1 MLNALLE
8 GVGMVLLVNI
18 FTGVLVTGSKSALPA
33 YISEIINI
41 DGGNAQLPGIINILI
56 ALFSINLIIR
66 FGLLVFDGAMSAV
79 LRRRIQEKIFS
90 RFLFGD
96 WSHMRNFRVGDAV
109 GTNTQEAIIVCKY
122 LTSVVSAVY
131 FILGALV
138 LSGLA
143 IIVNFQISM
152 VLVLIA
158 LPLALL
164 GAGNIIG
171 NVLLRFS
178 VRRVYDG
185 LRGIDTLIW
194 ALIFV
199 AAVGMG
205 PFAGILALAV
215 PDIGSLAKL
224 FSEAL
229 ESADRRQVE
238 AVRAAGA
245 NRILS
250 VRLGLI
256 PQVAPVMLSQ
266 ILYNFESNAR
276 SSTVLGIVGAGG
288 IGLALSDRI
297 RINNW
302 DEVAFIILLILA
314 MVAAIDWAS
323 RRLRLKIIGTS

>member
-1 MLNALLE
+1 M
-8 GVGMVLLVNI
+8 
-18 FTGVLVTGSKSALPA
+18 
-33 YISEIINI
+33 
-41 DGGNAQLPGIINILI
+41 
-56 ALFSINLIIR
+56 
-66 FGLLVFDGAMSAV
+66 FGLLLLLLIAGLWRMDASPERIINGLTKLGWLVALMWPPSAGGVLPELLMSLLESLAMAFLGTVLAV
-79 LRRRIQEKIFS
+79 
-90 RFLFGD
+90 
-96 WSHMRNFRVGDAV
+96 
-109 GTNTQEAIIVCKY
+109 
-122 LTSVVSAVY
+122 VV
-131 FILGALV
+131 
-138 LSGLA
+138 
-143 IIVNFQISM
+143 
-152 VLVLIA
+152 A

-164 GAGNIIG
+164 GAGNVIG
-171 NVLLRFS
+171 NMLLRFS
-178 VRRVYDG
+178 VRRLYDG

-215 PDIGSLAKL
+215 PDIGTLSKL

-245 NRILS
+245 NRVLA

-266 ILYNFESNAR
+266 ILYTLESNAR

-288 IGLALSDRI
+288 IGLALADRI

-302 DEVAFIILLILA
+302 DEVAFIVLLILA
-314 MVAAIDWAS
+314 MVAAIDFVS
-323 RRLRLKIIGTS
+323 RRLRLKIIRAH

>member
-1 MLNALLE
+1 MIKSRLATPLLCASLLLLLIAGLWRIDASPERIFNGITKLGWLVALMWPPSAGGVLPELLMSLLE
-8 GVGMVLLVNI
+8 SLAMAFLGTLL
-18 FTGVLVTGSKSALPA
+18 AA
-33 YISEIINI
+33 
-41 DGGNAQLPGIINILI
+41 
-56 ALFSINLIIR
+56 
-66 FGLLVFDGAMSAV
+66 
-79 LRRRIQEKIFS
+79 
-90 RFLFGD
+90 
-96 WSHMRNFRVGDAV
+96 
-109 GTNTQEAIIVCKY
+109 
-122 LTSVVSAVY
+122 
-131 FILGALV
+131 
-138 LSGLA
+138 
-143 IIVNFQISM
+143 
-152 VLVLIA
+152 LIA

-171 NVLLRFS
+171 SVLLRFS

-245 NRILS
+245 NRILA

-314 MVAAIDWAS
+314 RVATIDWAS

>member
-1 MLNALLE
+1 MMKSRLATPLLCAFFLLLLIAGLWRMDASPERIFNGITKLGWLVALMWPPSAGGVLLE
-8 GVGMVLLVNI
+8 LLMSLMESLAMA
-18 FTGVLVTGSKSALPA
+18 FLGTLLAVLV
-33 YISEIINI
+33 
-41 DGGNAQLPGIINILI
+41 
-56 ALFSINLIIR
+56 
-66 FGLLVFDGAMSAV
+66 
-79 LRRRIQEKIFS
+79 
-90 RFLFGD
+90 
-96 WSHMRNFRVGDAV
+96 
-109 GTNTQEAIIVCKY
+109 
-122 LTSVVSAVY
+122 
-131 FILGALV
+131 
-138 LSGLA
+138 
-143 IIVNFQISM
+143 
-152 VLVLIA
+152 A

-171 NVLLRFS
+171 NALLRFS
-178 VRRVYDG
+178 VRRIYDG

-215 PDIGSLAKL
+215 PDIGTLSKL

-245 NRILS
+245 NRMLA

-314 MVAAIDWAS
+314 MVATIDWAS
-323 RRLRLKIIGTS
+323 RRLRLKIIRAS

>member
-1 MLNALLE
+1 M
-8 GVGMVLLVNI
+8 
-18 FTGVLVTGSKSALPA
+18 KSRLATPLM
-33 YISEIINI
+33 
-41 DGGNAQLPGIINILI
+41 
-56 ALFSINLIIR
+56 
-66 FGLLVFDGAMSAV
+66 FGLLLLLLIAGLWRMDASPERIINGLTKLGWLVALMWPPSAGGVLPELLMSLLESLAMAFLGTVLAV
-79 LRRRIQEKIFS
+79 
-90 RFLFGD
+90 
-96 WSHMRNFRVGDAV
+96 
-109 GTNTQEAIIVCKY
+109 
-122 LTSVVSAVY
+122 VV
-131 FILGALV
+131 
-138 LSGLA
+138 
-143 IIVNFQISM
+143 
-152 VLVLIA
+152 A

-164 GAGNIIG
+164 GAGNVIG

-178 VRRVYDG
+178 VRRLYDG

-215 PDIGSLAKL
+215 PDIGTLSKL

-245 NRILS
+245 NRVLA

-266 ILYNFESNAR
+266 ILYTLESNAR

-288 IGLALSDRI
+288 IGLALADRI

-302 DEVAFIILLILA
+302 DEVAFIVLLILA
-314 MVAAIDWAS
+314 MVAAIDFVS
-323 RRLRLKIIGTS
+323 RRLRLKIIRAH

>member
-1 MLNALLE
+1 MMKSRLATPLVFGFLLLLLIGGLWRMDASPERIFNGLTKLGWLVALMWPPSAGGVLPELLLSLLE
-8 GVGMVLLVNI
+8 SLAMAFLGTVL
-18 FTGVLVTGSKSALPA
+18 
-33 YISEIINI
+33 
-41 DGGNAQLPGIINILI
+41 
-56 ALFSINLIIR
+56 
-66 FGLLVFDGAMSAV
+66 AV
-79 LRRRIQEKIFS
+79 
-90 RFLFGD
+90 
-96 WSHMRNFRVGDAV
+96 
-109 GTNTQEAIIVCKY
+109 
-122 LTSVVSAVY
+122 VV
-131 FILGALV
+131 
-138 LSGLA
+138 
-143 IIVNFQISM
+143 
-152 VLVLIA
+152 A

-164 GAGNIIG
+164 GAGNVIG

-178 VRRVYDG
+178 VRRLYDG

-215 PDIGSLAKL
+215 PDIGTLSKL

-245 NRILS
+245 NRVLS

-266 ILYNFESNAR
+266 ILYTLESNAR

-288 IGLALSDRI
+288 IGLALADRI

-314 MVAAIDWAS
+314 MVAAIDFVS
-323 RRLRLKIIGTS
+323 RRLRLKIIRAT

>member
-1 MLNALLE
+1 MMKSRLTTPLIFGFLLLLLIGGLWRMDASPERIINGLTKLGWLVALMWPPSAGGVLPELLVSLLE
-8 GVGMVLLVNI
+8 SLAMAFLGTVL
-18 FTGVLVTGSKSALPA
+18 
-33 YISEIINI
+33 
-41 DGGNAQLPGIINILI
+41 
-56 ALFSINLIIR
+56 
-66 FGLLVFDGAMSAV
+66 AV
-79 LRRRIQEKIFS
+79 
-90 RFLFGD
+90 
-96 WSHMRNFRVGDAV
+96 
-109 GTNTQEAIIVCKY
+109 
-122 LTSVVSAVY
+122 VV
-131 FILGALV
+131 
-138 LSGLA
+138 
-143 IIVNFQISM
+143 
-152 VLVLIA
+152 A

-164 GAGNIIG
+164 GAGNVIG
-171 NVLLRFS
+171 NMLLRFS
-178 VRRVYDG
+178 VRRLYDG

-215 PDIGSLAKL
+215 PDIGTLSKL

-245 NRILS
+245 NRVLA

-266 ILYNFESNAR
+266 ILYTLESNAR

-288 IGLALSDRI
+288 IGLALADRI

-302 DEVAFIILLILA
+302 DEVAFIVLLILA
-314 MVAAIDWAS
+314 MVAAIDFVS
-323 RRLRLKIIGTS
+323 RRLRLKIIRAT

>member
-1 MLNALLE
+1 MMKSRLATPLLCAFFLLLLIAGLWRMDASPERIFNGITKLGWLVALMWPPSAGGVLLE
-8 GVGMVLLVNI
+8 LLMSLMESLAMAFLGTLLAVLL
-18 FTGVLVTGSKSALPA
+18 
-33 YISEIINI
+33 
-41 DGGNAQLPGIINILI
+41 
-56 ALFSINLIIR
+56 
-66 FGLLVFDGAMSAV
+66 
-79 LRRRIQEKIFS
+79 
-90 RFLFGD
+90 
-96 WSHMRNFRVGDAV
+96 
-109 GTNTQEAIIVCKY
+109 
-122 LTSVVSAVY
+122 
-131 FILGALV
+131 
-138 LSGLA
+138 
-143 IIVNFQISM
+143 
-152 VLVLIA
+152 A

-171 NVLLRFS
+171 NALLRFS
-178 VRRVYDG
+178 VRRIYDG

-215 PDIGSLAKL
+215 PDIGTLSKL

-245 NRILS
+245 NRMLA

-314 MVAAIDWAS
+314 MVATIDWAS
-323 RRLRLKIIGTS
+323 RRLRLKIIRAS

>member
-1 MLNALLE
+1 GDGGGDRFALRAAAASRFGQCGMMKSRLATPLVFGFLLLLLMGGLWRIDASPERIINGLTKLGWLVALMWPPSPGGVLPKLLMSLLE
-8 GVGMVLLVNI
+8 SLAMAFLGTVL
-18 FTGVLVTGSKSALPA
+18 
-33 YISEIINI
+33 
-41 DGGNAQLPGIINILI
+41 
-56 ALFSINLIIR
+56 
-66 FGLLVFDGAMSAV
+66 AV
-79 LRRRIQEKIFS
+79 
-90 RFLFGD
+90 
-96 WSHMRNFRVGDAV
+96 
-109 GTNTQEAIIVCKY
+109 
-122 LTSVVSAVY
+122 VV
-131 FILGALV
+131 
-138 LSGLA
+138 
-143 IIVNFQISM
+143 
-152 VLVLIA
+152 A

-164 GAGNIIG
+164 GAGNVIG

-178 VRRVYDG
+178 VRRLYDG

-194 ALIFV
+194 ALTFV

-215 PDIGSLAKL
+215 PDIGTLSKL

-245 NRILS
+245 NRVLA

-266 ILYNFESNAR
+266 ILYTLESNAR

-288 IGLALSDRI
+288 IGLSLADRI

-302 DEVAFIILLILA
+302 DEVAFIVLLILA
-314 MVAAIDWAS
+314 MVAAIDFVS
-323 RRLRLKIIGTS
+323 RRLRLKIIRAT

>member
-1 MLNALLE
+1 MKSRLATPLVFGFLLLLLIGGLWRMDASPERIISGLTKLGWLVALMWPPSAGGVLPELLMSLLE
-8 GVGMVLLVNI
+8 SL
-18 FTGVLVTGSKSALPA
+18 
-33 YISEIINI
+33 
-41 DGGNAQLPGIINILI
+41 
-56 ALFSINLIIR
+56 
-66 FGLLVFDGAMSAV
+66 AMAFLGTMLAV
-79 LRRRIQEKIFS
+79 
-90 RFLFGD
+90 
-96 WSHMRNFRVGDAV
+96 
-109 GTNTQEAIIVCKY
+109 
-122 LTSVVSAVY
+122 VV
-131 FILGALV
+131 
-138 LSGLA
+138 
-143 IIVNFQISM
+143 
-152 VLVLIA
+152 A

-164 GAGNIIG
+164 GAGNVIG

-178 VRRVYDG
+178 VRRLYDG

-215 PDIGSLAKL
+215 PDIGTLSKL

-245 NRILS
+245 NRVLA

-266 ILYNFESNAR
+266 ILYTLESNAR

-288 IGLALSDRI
+288 IGLALADRI

-302 DEVAFIILLILA
+302 DEVAFIVLLILA
-314 MVAAIDWAS
+314 MVAAIDFVS
-323 RRLRLKIIGTS
+323 RRLRLKIIRAT